1 MGDEFL
7 LEDEDD
13 EKTIEF
19 IKNYL
24 PQEIK
29 GKYSDDELYYILDLI
44 VDYLKNQ
51 PLLDYKI
58 N

>member
-1 MGDEFL
+1 MGMEDDFL

-24 PQEIK
+24 PQDSK
-29 GKYSDDELYYILDLI
+29 GPIPSFAASLTM
-44 VDYLKNQ
+44 
-51 PLLDYKI
+51 
-58 N
+58 

>member
-1 MGDEFL
+1 MGMEDDFL

-24 PQEIK
+24 PQDMKEAF
-29 GKYSDDELYYILDLI
+29 SDDELYYILDLI
-44 VDYLKNQ
+44 VD
-51 PLLDYKI
+51 
-58 N
+58 